1 MNKKKKGYSILSFK
15 KKEQSQVELGEVDD
29 AKSDSSEEDMGD
41 IERTFLE
48 RLMID
53 SEVTV
58 FLKDV

>member
-1 MNKKKKGYSILSFK
+1 MNKKKKGHSILSFK